1 MRKLTY
7 SVFALAAGSLF
18 ADTFQFTETESTID
32 TATIYYI
39 SGTNGVNEG
48 TVDNIKTNP
57 SSNAFILED
66 ITVNFTKDDLKG
78 LEITGTAKVSSGEYA
93 LGAKGNSVLNF
104 KNGATVGMEL
114 KNGFATSYGNRNKG
128 ALTINVEKGYL
139 GTIITTAAVA
149 QYGTL
154 NLNLHKANV
163 LKTADA
169 RYNSTRLFVDADGQ
183 INLNMSADQVID
195 LDIRTNNNNVFNL
208 SLSDGANLFVKS
220 STGWLSPSL
229 SGKTSYISLVNGE
242 IDGTVLFLESIVK
255 SDGFVDGEITIN
267 HAGVEQKIAFFD
279 PTTNSKMGEDKLRFG
294 ETTIDSQTYYY
305 ATAIPEPAEWAAIFG
320 AAALALA
327 VYRRRK

>member
-1 MRKLTY
+1 MRKLAY

-66 ITVNFTKDDLKG
+66 ITVNFTKDTLKG
-78 LEITGTAKVSSGEYA
+78 LEITGTAKVGSGAYA
-93 LGAKGNSVLNF
+93 LGSKGNSVLNF
-104 KNGATVGMEL
+104 KEGATVGMKLE
-114 KNGFATSYGNRNKG
+114 KGFATSYGYDKKG

-139 GTIITTAAVA
+139 GTIIADTAVA

-163 LKTADA
+163 LKAMSA
-169 RYNSTRLFVDADGQ
+169 RNSTRLFVDLSGQ
-183 INLNMSADQVID
+183 INLNMSADQSID
-195 LDIRTNNNNVFNL
+195 LDIRSNSNNAFNL

-220 STGWLSPSL
+220 STGWTDPAL
-229 SGKTSYISLVNGE
+229 SGETFYISLVNGE

-294 ETTIDSQTYYY
+294 ETTIDSKTYYY

-320 AAALALA
+320 AVALALA

>member
-18 ADTFQFTETESTID
+18 ADTFQFTETESAID
-32 TATIYYI
+32 TSTIYYI

-57 SSNAFILED
+57 SSNAFVLED
-66 ITVNFTKDDLKG
+66 ITVNFTKDALKG
-78 LEITGTAKVSSGEYA
+78 LEITGTAKVGSGAYA

-104 KNGATVGMEL
+104 KEGATVGMKL
-114 KNGFATSYGNRNKG
+114 KNGLATSYGNLNKG

-139 GTIITTAAVA
+139 GTIITDTAVA

-163 LKTADA
+163 LKAGSA
-169 RYNSTRLFVDADGQ
+169 KYNTRMFVDAAGQ

-195 LDIRTNNNNVFNL
+195 LDIRTSINNAFNL

-220 STGWLSPSL
+220 STGWMPPSL
-229 SGKTSYISLVNGE
+229 SGKTCYISLVNGE
-242 IDGTVLFLESIVK
+242 IDGTVLFLESIVT
-255 SDGFVDGEITIN
+255 SGGFVDGEITIS
-267 HAGVEQKIAFFD
+267 HAGVEQVIAFFD

-294 ETTIDSQTYYY
+294 KTTIDSQTYYY
-305 ATAIPEPAEWAAIFG
+305 ASAIPEPAEWAAIFG
-320 AAALALA
+320 ATALALA

>member
-78 LEITGTAKVSSGEYA
+78 LEITGTAKVGSGPYA

-104 KNGATVGMEL
+104 KDGATVGMKLE
-114 KNGFATSYGNRNKG
+114 KGFATSYGNKNKG

-139 GTIITTAAVA
+139 GTIIADAAVA

-163 LKTADA
+163 LKTVSAK
-169 RYNSTRLFVDADGQ
+169 YSTRLFVDGAGQ
-183 INLNMSADQVID
+183 INLNMSADQSID
-195 LDIRTNNNNVFNL
+195 LDIRTSSNNAFNL

-220 STGWLSPSL
+220 STGWMPPYLSE
-229 SGKTSYISLVNGE
+229 TCYISLVNGE

-255 SDGFVDGEITIN
+255 SGGFVDGEITIN

>member
-1 MRKLTY
+1 MRKLAY

-18 ADTFQFTETESTID
+18 ADTFQFTETESTIA
-32 TATIYYI
+32 TSTIYYI
-39 SGTNGVNEG
+39 SGTNGVNVG

-66 ITVNFTKDDLKG
+66 ITVNFTKDTLKG
-78 LEITGTAKVSSGEYA
+78 LEITGTAKVSSGDYA
-93 LGAKGNSVLNF
+93 LGTKGNSVLNF
-104 KNGATVGMEL
+104 KDGATVGMKLE
-114 KNGFATSYGNRNKG
+114 KGFATSYGNKNKG

-139 GTIITTAAVA
+139 GTIIADAAVA

-163 LKTADA
+163 LKGVK
-169 RYNSTRLFVDADGQ
+169 YSTRLFVDAAGQ
-183 INLNMSADQVID
+183 INLNMSADQAID

-220 STGWLSPSL
+220 STGWLSPDL

-267 HAGVEQKIAFFD
+267 HAGVEQVIAFFD

-294 ETTIDSQTYYY
+294 TTTIDSKTYYY

>member
-1 MRKLTY
+1 MRKLAY

-78 LEITGTAKVSSGEYA
+78 LEITGTAKVGSGPYA

-104 KNGATVGMEL
+104 KNGATVGMKLE
-114 KNGFATSYGNRNKG
+114 KGFATSYGYDKKG

-139 GTIITTAAVA
+139 GTIIADAAVA

-163 LKTADA
+163 LKGVT
-169 RYNSTRLFVDADGQ
+169 NSTRLFVDGAGQ
-183 INLNMSADQVID
+183 INLNMSADQSID
-195 LDIRTNNNNVFNL
+195 LDIRTSSNNAFNL

-220 STGWLSPSL
+220 STGWMPPYLSE
-229 SGKTSYISLVNGE
+229 TCYISLVNGE
-242 IDGTVLFLESIVK
+242 IDGTVLFLESIVT
-255 SDGFVDGEITIN
+255 SDGFVDGEITIK
-267 HAGVEQKIAFFD
+267 HAGAEQVIAFFD

-294 ETTIDSQTYYY
+294 ETTIDSKTYYY

>member
-78 LEITGTAKVSSGEYA
+78 LEITGTAKVGSGTYA

-104 KNGATVGMEL
+104 KDGATVGMKLE
-114 KNGFATSYGNRNKG
+114 KGFATSYGDKNKG

-139 GTIITTAAVA
+139 GTIIADAAVA

-163 LKTADA
+163 LKTASA
-169 RYNSTRLFVDADGQ
+169 KYSTRLFVDGAGQ
-183 INLNMSADQVID
+183 INLNMSADQSID
-195 LDIRTNNNNVFNL
+195 LDIRTSSNNAFNL

-220 STGWLSPSL
+220 STGWMPPHLSE
-229 SGKTSYISLVNGE
+229 TCYISLVNGE

-255 SDGFVDGEITIN
+255 SGGFVDGEITIN